1 METPVV
7 QENKEGGVSGELQ
20 FGIFRDLDTEG
31 NEAEE
36 GSGPEQDGEAWE

>member
-1 METPVV
+1 METRVS
-7 QENKEGGVSGELQ
+7 QENKEGGVAGELQ

-36 GSGPEQDGEAWE
+36 GSGPEQEGEAWE

>member
-7 QENKEGGVSGELQ
+7 QGNKEAVAVELQ

-36 GSGPEQDGEAWE
+36 VSGPEQEGEA